1 LAERIL
7 KAHHDKVAYV
17 MLVPSSGG
25 VHEVRFGGQILH
37 SKAETKRHPDPRDV
51 LEKIK
56 NAPAEV

>member
-1 LAERIL
+1 
-7 KAHHDKVAYV
+7 